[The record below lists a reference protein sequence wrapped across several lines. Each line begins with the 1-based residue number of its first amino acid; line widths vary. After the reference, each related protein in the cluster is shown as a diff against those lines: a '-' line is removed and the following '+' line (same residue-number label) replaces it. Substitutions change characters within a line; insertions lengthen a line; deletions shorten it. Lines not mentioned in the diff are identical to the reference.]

1 MLLLSSATRILATKH
16 PPTIPHPCMP
26 RQPQRGHT
34 ESSSPMYWSILPG
47 RRQRQRVKRVS
58 EMNTVP
64 QPPEPPLRDNT
75 KGARNASAPPFHSP
89 LLVLNGSY
97 QGTIFRSPFFFLLL
111 DSFFLSSFAPVW
123 VPSWAGVASAL
134 AASLGGA
141 APAAASVLGVP
152 SPVPATSV
160 PPPFAESVTAG
171 GALGSAGASAFG
183 VLPSVGA
190 ATFSAAPAVPLLPP
204 GVTVATI
211 PVPVPGFLVWS
222 PPVKISTPADVS
234 DSGSNVGF
242 PTREATCS
250 SCPGPVLKNPSGF
263 FTRLVRGGGAFCSAV
278 IHATAFGSGCGT
290 GAPSAFNRS
299 FASGTR
305 GDSG

>member
-26 RQPQRGHT
+26 HRIAFSNVLEHPPRQASTPTGYACVGNEHGPLAPGAALLPQYKRGAHCPRT
-34 ESSSPMYWSILPG
+34 
-47 RRQRQRVKRVS
+47 
-58 EMNTVP
+58 
-64 QPPEPPLRDNT
+64 
-75 KGARNASAPPFHSP
+75 PFHFP
-89 LLVLNGSY
+89 IFFLAGSY
-97 QGTIFRSPFFFLLL
+97 QGTIFRSPFFFLLV
-111 DSFFLSSFAPVW
+111 DSFFLSSF
-123 VPSWAGVASAL
+123 VPFCTLSCVGAVSAL
-134 AASLGGA
+134 AASPGCA
-141 APAAASVLGVP
+141 VPAAASVLGAP
-152 SPVPATSV
+152 SADPVASAL
-160 PPPFAESVTAG
+160 PPFAESAAAG
-171 GALGSAGASAFG
+171 GALGSAGASELGA
-183 VLPSVGA
+183 LPSAGA

-222 PPVKISTPADVS
+222 PPVKISTPDDVS

-250 SCPGPVLKNPSGF
+250 TCPGPFLKNLSGF
-263 FTRLVRGGGAFCSAV
+263 PSRPVRGRGAFCSAV

-299 FASGTR
+299 FAAGTR

>member
-26 RQPQRGHT
+26 RQSQRGRT
-34 ESSSPMYWSILPG
+34 ESPSPSYWSILPSG
-47 RRQRQRVKRVS
+47 RQRQRVTRVS
-58 EMNTVP
+58 EVNTVP
-64 QPPEPPLRDNT
+64 TPPEPSLLPQYKKGCGTSPHPHFTSRCLSRSATTRERFSAALSFSCCSILFSCPLLRHSGGRLARALHPPSPHRWVARYLPSHLSWEFLPPLRQ
-75 KGARNASAPPFHSP
+75 PP
-89 LLVLNGSY
+89 
-97 QGTIFRSPFFFLLL
+97 R
-111 DSFFLSSFAPVW
+111 
-123 VPSWAGVASAL
+123 
-134 AASLGGA
+134 
-141 APAAASVLGVP
+141 
-152 SPVPATSV
+152 
-160 PPPFAESVTAG
+160 FAESAVAG
-171 GALGSAGASAFG
+171 GALGSVVASEFG
-183 VLPSVGA
+183 TLPSVGA

-211 PVPVPGFLVWS
+211 PVPVPDFLVWS
-222 PPVKISTPADVS
+222 PPIKMSTPVDVS

-250 SCPGPVLKNPSGF
+250 SCPGPVLKNLIGF
-263 FTRLVRGGGAFCSAV
+263 LTRLVLGRGAFCSAV